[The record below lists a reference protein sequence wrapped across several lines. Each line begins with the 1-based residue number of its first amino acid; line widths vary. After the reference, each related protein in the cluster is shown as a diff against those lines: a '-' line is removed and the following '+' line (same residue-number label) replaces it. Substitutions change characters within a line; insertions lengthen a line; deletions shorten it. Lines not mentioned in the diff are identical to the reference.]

1 MKKCNEGD
9 DDGGSEEELNNMEI
23 RIFIVSFIIINMSYI
38 ILNIQ

>member
-9 DDGGSEEELNNMEI
+9 DDGCEEELNNMEI
-23 RIFIVSFIIINMSYI
+23 RIFIVSFIIIINMSYI